1 MSFVTEVTR
10 KSMLIRPSGRSTD
23 YISPSF
29 GHGCLYNC
37 SYCYMKRNKPT
48 GLSIAKNHG
57 DILTAISDHAWF
69 ADVEKPNQTHEEYI
83 TYDISCNEDFALHA
97 KYHEWERIFD
107 FFVMHPRAM
116 GSFATKYVN
125 EKFLTFNPQG
135 KIRIRFSLMPEV
147 YRRELEPNT
156 DTIIDRLAAVGQ
168 FLNAGYEV
176 HLNFS
181 PVIVTD
187 GWLLIYTNLFAD
199 VGNMAHLCGWND
211 GRVKAEVIFLTHNV
225 DKHYAN
231 MADNLFG
238 DYLLWRPH
246 IQEEKISQ
254 YGGKNLRYKHALK
267 ADYIEQFKQL
277 HQEIIPWNTIRYIF

>member
-1 MSFVTEVTR
+1 MSLVTEVTR

-97 KYHEWERIFD
+97 KYHQWERIFD
-107 FFVMHPRAM
+107 FFTLHPRAM
-116 GSFATKYVN
+116 ASFATKYVN
-125 EKFLTFNPQG
+125 EDLLKFNPQG
-135 KIRIRFSLMPEV
+135 KVRIRFSLMPEAL
-147 YRRELEPNT
+147 RQKLEPNT
-156 DTIIDRLAAVGQ
+156 PPIHDRLNAVRQ
-168 FLNAGYEV
+168 FQDAGYDV

-181 PVIVTD
+181 PVIVCN
-187 GWLLIYTNLFAD
+187 GWLLEYKELFAE
-199 VGNMAHLCGWND
+199 VNAASYLYNWKQG
-211 GRVKAEVIFLTHNV
+211 VKAEVIFLTHNV
-225 DKHYAN
+225 EKHVY
-231 MADNLFG
+231 NLQNNISG
-238 DYLLWRPH
+238 ENLLWRPE
-246 IQEEKISQ
+246 IQEKKLSQ
-254 YGGKNLRYKHALK
+254 YGGVNLRYNRYVKPQ
-267 ADYIEQFKQL
+267 YIKEFTEAFNAIL
-277 HQEIIPWNTIRYIF
+277 SWMTIRYIF